1 MKLNN
6 RINDWNLKGKI
17 SFFLTLTI
25 LVTSIIIMVISTVS
39 SMNYMTKQSKE
50 MAETQLDTLASNY
63 ADTLKQYQELA
74 VALVIEDSV
83 QKYCR
88 SVDDTGSE
96 YDAGAS
102 RVYNYLLN
110 MINVRSN
117 MNFVVVEKGHGK
129 RYVYKGNSSIV
140 DARFD
145 AAYPEDY
152 EESIPAKPGSAVR
165 MNFGNHYFKDGK
177 YTLTLYHPIYSTS
190 SINDIKGMLV
200 LNLNDSLVDKL
211 YGTGTQNL
219 NSELLLVDCE
229 GKNVSV
235 SDRGASHADCNSASG
250 GVYG

>member
-25 LVTSIIIMVISTVS
+25 LVTFIIIMAISTVS

-88 SVDDTGSE
+88 SADDTGSE

-102 RVYNYLLN
+102 RVYNL
-110 MINVRSN
+110 
-117 MNFVVVEKGHGK
+117 
-129 RYVYKGNSSIV
+129 
-140 DARFD
+140 
-145 AAYPEDY
+145 
-152 EESIPAKPGSAVR
+152 
-165 MNFGNHYFKDGK
+165 
-177 YTLTLYHPIYSTS
+177 
-190 SINDIKGMLV
+190 
-200 LNLNDSLVDKL
+200 SLI
-211 YGTGTQNL
+211 
-219 NSELLLVDCE
+219 
-229 GKNVSV
+229 
-235 SDRGASHADCNSASG
+235 HI
-250 GVYG
+250 

>member
-25 LVTSIIIMVISTVS
+25 LVTSIIIMAISTVS
-39 SMNYMTKQSKE
+39 SMNYMTKQSRE

-83 QKYCR
+83 QKNCR
-88 SVDDTGSE
+88 SADDTGAE

-117 MNFVVVEKGHGK
+117 MNFVVVGK
-129 RYVYKGNSSIV
+129 EHEIGRAHV
-140 DARFD
+140 
-145 AAYPEDY
+145 
-152 EESIPAKPGSAVR
+152 
-165 MNFGNHYFKDGK
+165 
-177 YTLTLYHPIYSTS
+177 
-190 SINDIKGMLV
+190 
-200 LNLNDSLVDKL
+200 
-211 YGTGTQNL
+211 
-219 NSELLLVDCE
+219 
-229 GKNVSV
+229 
-235 SDRGASHADCNSASG
+235 
-250 GVYG
+250 